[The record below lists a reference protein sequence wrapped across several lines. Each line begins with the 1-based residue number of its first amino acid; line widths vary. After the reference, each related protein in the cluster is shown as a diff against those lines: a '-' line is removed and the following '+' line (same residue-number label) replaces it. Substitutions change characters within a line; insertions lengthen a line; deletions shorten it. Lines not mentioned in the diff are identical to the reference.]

1 MAKIINMNDLCTIYM
16 GITQNIIRNIEF
28 ASRICYDTNDKTT
41 KDSWSSYIRARV
53 NSGHES
59 VTEHGL
65 ISTIIDFTATSV
77 VTDFATASSLTDWTT
92 EEVHV
97 IEEALSCSNS
107 LLHYVKEYPNRLDAM
122 GKPILIISG
131 NVKMWRDLFKY
142 LFSNT
147 LKQYRNGHGAVFSE
161 IIKMFNLF
169 NSYCDNIFTVD
180 IPEMK
185 LSQDFIQS
193 SGYFSS
199 NVKYRLVTKWKSVDI
214 PQYDE
219 LDVLYS
225 ENGNEMR
232 LLSLDNF
239 AQEFNTQMETPW
251 YIKEF
256 INQHAKD
263 LYSVSYVV
271 NMPRVITQQEARHR
285 INSISQRSQRYVDEV
300 EKDADFYVPKEI
312 NGDKYH
318 DISVDA
324 VENIHESYT
333 MHMTYNEF
341 MQLSL
346 KFYKALREDNIK
358 KEDARFVLP
367 NAIFS
372 KMVVTKPFYTLPHYF
387 KERCSDAAQKEIR
400 EPARA
405 LRDYLNNRFSYIVQE
420 GDKLF

>member
-28 ASRICYDTNDKTT
+28 ASRICYDANDKMTE
-41 KDSWSSYIRARV
+41 DSWSTYIRARV

-65 ISTIIDFTATSV
+65 ISVIIDFTATSAI
-77 VTDFATASSLTDWTT
+77 TDFATASSLTDWTS

-131 NVKMWRDLFKY
+131 NIKMWRDLFKY

-169 NSYCDNIFTVD
+169 NSYCDSIFTVD

-193 SGYFSS
+193 DGYFSS

-285 INSISQRSQRYVDEV
+285 INSISQRSQRYVNEASGDTEFYIPETIRGSKQYEFKV
-300 EKDADFYVPKEI
+300 GEFKMSTSYKEYFEIALKLYDALLK
-312 NGDKYH
+312 NG
-318 DISVDA
+318 
-324 VENIHESYT
+324 
-333 MHMTYNEF
+333 
-341 MQLSL
+341 
-346 KFYKALREDNIK
+346 IK

-405 LRDYLNNRFSYIVQE
+405 LRDYLNTRFSYVVQA